1 MSPQNRNTQNSE
13 STGLTPLFEFAEEKQ
28 TSVSS
33 TIPQEPISVT
43 DLTLHL
49 RELIELNFA
58 NIEVIGQ
65 VSNLMQPRSGHVY
78 LTLKDEESQ
87 LPAIIW
93 KSTIS
98 KIRFKITE
106 GMEVICRGRL
116 DVYPP
121 QGKYQ
126 MIINGL
132 EPKGMGALELA
143 FRQLH
148 DKLAA
153 LGFFDPNRKKP
164 LPKFIQ
170 NVALITSLSGAAVRD
185 FLQVLGRRTKRVNV
199 LIIPVQVQGDG
210 AAREIANAIQ
220 TVHHLALQRPI
231 DCIVVTRGGG
241 SREDLWTFNEEI
253 LVRSIAASK
262 IPIVSGVGH
271 EIDVTLCDLVADVR
285 ALTPSEA
292 AERIAPED
300 TELSRNL
307 LQIQYQLDNSLEK
320 RIQFYR
326 NRLSFLE
333 KQSVLLLPER
343 MVENRRRAVDLFEE
357 QLERSVDHRI
367 QMSVQKI
374 SRTAASLEAL
384 SPLAILARGYS
395 LTETET
401 GHRIQKIDEIQTG
414 NFIRTRL
421 SNGVLKSVVTDIV
434 AETK

>member
-1 MSPQNRNTQNSE
+1 MFSQNRNTPKTE
-13 STGLTPLFEFAEEKQ
+13 STGLTPLFDFTEDKQ
-28 TSVSS
+28 TPVL
-33 TIPQEPISVT
+33 PAVPHEPISIT
-43 DLTLHL
+43 KLTLYL

-58 NIEVIGQ
+58 DIEVVGQ
-65 VSNLMQPRSGHVY
+65 VSNLTQPRSGHIY

-87 LPAIIW
+87 LPAVIW
-93 KSTIS
+93 KSTVS
-98 KIRFKITE
+98 KFRFKIKE

-132 EPKGMGALELA
+132 EPKGIGALELA

-153 LGFFDPNRKKP
+153 LGIFDPNRKKT
-164 LPKFIQ
+164 LPKVIQ

-199 LIIPVQVQGDG
+199 LIIPVQVQGNS
-210 AAREIANAIQ
+210 AAQEIANAIQ
-220 TVHHLALQRPI
+220 TVHRLALQRPI

-241 SREDLWTFNEEI
+241 SREDLWAFNEEV
-253 LVRSIAASK
+253 LVRSVAASK
-262 IPIVSGVGH
+262 IPVVSGVGH
-271 EIDVTLCDLVADVR
+271 EIDVTLCDLAADIR

-300 TELSRNL
+300 TELSQNL
-307 LQIQYQLDNSLEK
+307 LQIQRQLDDLLEK

-326 NRLSFLE
+326 NKLSFLE
-333 KQSVLLLPER
+333 KQSALVLPER
-343 MVENRRRAVDLFEE
+343 MIENRRRIVDLFEE
-357 QLERSVDHRI
+357 RLERSVDHRV
-367 QMSVQKI
+367 QMAVQKF
-374 SRTAASLEAL
+374 SKTAASLEAL

-401 GHRIQKIDEIQTG
+401 GHRIQKINEIRNGDT
-414 NFIRTRL
+414 IRTRL
-421 SNGVLKSVVTDIV
+421 SNGVLKSIVTDIV
-434 AETK
+434 AEIQ